1 MDYKIKLQNIAESCT
16 LTKVPQDAKA
26 FIASKIIENFSN
38 KNLGKNSN
46 DFVFIA
52 KNDMEMSLIEKQIQ
66 YFAPDLKI
74 LNFYAWDCL
83 PFDRVSPKPAILAS
97 RIKALYSLT
106 NRKENQNF
114 FIITSINAVSQKTI
128 SPKKIKD
135 LGLFLEVGSK
145 ASLEQIA
152 QFLTNKGYK
161 RQVCAND
168 VGDFALRGGII
179 DIVISEA
186 SDLVGY
192 RIDFF
197 GEEVESI
204 RVFDP
209 ITQITRENVKKI
221 EILPN
226 SEVIL
231 DEKTIANFRANYRKN
246 FGNPNIEDFLYSAIS
261 ENRNY
266 IGMEHWLPL
275 FYEENLVPFFQ
286 YLQNPI
292 CFFDEEIFHDLS
304 EKNILV
310 KEYYQTRIAERKIKH
325 NAIYNPISPELLY
338 INNDSFA
345 NILNQNI
352 AICFNRFD
360 TIIKT
365 KNSKEL
371 ENEVFLNHK
380 NRAIDLEI
388 KEVLNF
394 TIASKNH
401 FQDPV
406 ELMKEFAFNIKQE
419 NPKIKISVA
428 CLTETFKER
437 FEKLMCDYG
446 INFNTITL
454 PLNFGFYSSDIMII
468 GEQAIFGEKVIRK
481 KNKKIASERLIE
493 EGLSINEGEL
503 VVHRDY
509 GIGKFEGIK
518 LVESLGIK
526 IDMIHLSYGG
536 GDNLFVPVDE
546 INLITRYGS
555 DNPLIQLDRLGV
567 STWKNRREKV
577 RKRIKIAAEELLK
590 IAGMRKLKK
599 APIFVAEQFF
609 YEEFKNRFGFVETED
624 QLQAIDEIEE
634 DLKKGSPMDR
644 LICGDV
650 GFGKTEVAMRA
661 SAIVVS
667 NNGNEFKKKYQVA
680 IVAPTTLLVRQHYKN
695 FVDRFANT
703 NIKIEQLSRLI
714 STAKAKEVRDNLE
727 NGKIDIVIGTHA
739 LLQKTIKFNNLGL
752 VIIDEEQHFGVAQKE
767 RLKELRNEI
776 HILTLSATPI
786 PRTLQMSLTGVKDLS
801 LIATPPV
808 DRLAVRNF
816 VMPYDSTITKEAI
829 MREYNRGGRIFF
841 VVPRISDIDEME
853 ARLKIL
859 VPEIKITHAHGRMT
873 PNELDKIMNDFVD
886 GKIDMLLSTTII
898 ESGIDISQANT
909 MIIYKADMFGLSQL
923 YQLRGRVGRTKV
935 RGYCYFMTDNRK
947 NLSKDSKKKLEVMQ
961 SLDSLGI
968 GFSVASHDM
977 DIRGSGNILGD
988 EQSGHVRETGV
999 ELYQQML
1006 LETIEKQKN
1015 QNPNLENIDGIE
1027 EVDFSTQIKLGI
1039 SLLIPANYVEDL
1051 SLRMSFYKKIANIK
1065 GDEGQEIILE
1075 EMLNR
1080 FGKVPEEVVNLI
1092 EVAKLKFLC
1101 KKNNIISLEANKDGI
1116 LLAFKNNKFKNPEK
1130 LMELIF
1136 SSNNKIKLQQNHK
1149 ILFIR
1154 PMNSVQ
1160 NKILSAFSVAQS
1172 IEKINN

>member
-16 LTKVPQDAKA
+16 LTKLPQDAKA

-83 PFDRVSPKPAILAS
+83 PYDRVSPKPAILAN
-97 RIKALYSLT
+97 RIKTLYSLT

-114 FIITSINAVSQKTI
+114 FVITSINAVSQKTV
-128 SPKKIKD
+128 SPNKIKD

-145 ASLEQIA
+145 ASLEKIA

-197 GEEVESI
+197 GDEVESI

-231 DEKTIANFRANYRKN
+231 DEKTIANFRANYRKE
-246 FGNPNIEDFLYSAIS
+246 FGNPNIEDFLYSSIS

-275 FYEENLVPFFQ
+275 FYEENLVPIFD

-292 CFFDEEIFHDLS
+292 CFFDEEIFHDLN

-310 KEYYQTRIAERKIKH
+310 KEYYQTRIAEKKIKH
-325 NAIYNPISPELLY
+325 NAIYNPINLELLY
-338 INNDSFA
+338 IDNDSFA

-365 KNSKEL
+365 KNSE
-371 ENEVFLNHK
+371 ESVNEVLLNHK
-380 NRAIDLEI
+380 NRTIDLEI
-388 KEVLNF
+388 KEVPNF
-394 TIASKNH
+394 TISAKNH
-401 FQDPV
+401 IQDPI
-406 ELMKEFAFNIKQE
+406 ELMKEFAFNIKQK

-446 INFNTITL
+446 INFNTTTL
-454 PLNFGFYSSDIMII
+454 PLNFGFYSSDIMLI

-526 IDMIHLSYGG
+526 VDMIHLSYGG
-536 GDNLFVPVDE
+536 GDSLFVPVDE

-577 RKRIKIAAEELLK
+577 RKRIKVAAEELLK

-667 NNGNEFKKKYQVA
+667 NNANESEKKYQVA

-695 FVDRFANT
+695 FIDRFANT

-767 RLKELRNEI
+767 RLKEFRNEI

-961 SLDSLGI
+961 NLDSLGI

-1015 QNPNLENIDGIE
+1015 QNPNLENIAGIE

-1039 SLLIPANYVEDL
+1039 SLLIPASYVEDL

-1080 FGKVPEEVVNLI
+1080 FGKVPEEVVNLT

-1101 KKNNIISLEANKDGI
+1101 KQNNIISLEAHKDGI

-1154 PMNSVQ
+1154 SMNSVQ
-1160 NKILSAFSVAQS
+1160 NKILSAFFVAQS